1 MSHSSTSSSDRTNH
15 DGLVTVTDRLPAE
28 VGARLAAQLAVAV
41 FIATVVGTVLVDLV
55 APAPEVKLLGVEA
68 RREEKLAASA
78 RFLDGSLAKSV
89 ERSLR
94 RRSRVRREVVDRWA
108 RVLYQRLR
116 WVKDPVV
123 CGSDGWLFLQ
133 NRITVGGGSPEWTS
147 RWSGAVLAAV
157 DRRFASI
164 GHDLLVVPIP
174 RKSATV
180 PERLPRGWDA
190 RVALDGLVIEE
201 LERRRLNVVDLRP
214 AFARL
219 GDRAYHMLGSH
230 WADEA
235 QFDAAL
241 AVTRS
246 LGDPVEDPTLGLTW
260 REGVRGADTDLLRMV
275 GVVRPYEPP
284 AGAARRTIDTVPGA
298 DVLRPPKRP
307 AATDLVVL
315 GSSFTQG
322 RSFPSYLSL
331 ASGRRV
337 WNGARSGTTP
347 DEVMAGFADL
357 GSRAPMVVLEAP
369 MHHFL
374 DRPHLKFAD
383 ALFSRTSPHGVHCL
397 RRAAGDEAQMAWHED
412 IAVSDERLV
421 ARLAQGTVAH
431 TGDGVFAVRIRGRV
445 SQPVRVVVRAEGVG
459 QVGYLWHPERTDLV
473 LPILDVRSDTRGV
486 SVTMEPS
493 ATNRATVNLEAVEWV
508 VEVSPRRFAHLAVAR
523 TIASGSGWRAICQV
537 RSPQVVGRDGAVV
550 VELDLEGGGF
560 DGNVQVVVRARDRS
574 QPLIARY
581 RDVRRGALLVT
592 SLRPLAGSMIDTVEI
607 RGAGPAPENVLGR
620 GSVRFGTLQRDGLH
634 LDRCPERQG
643 ADLEG

>member
-1 MSHSSTSSSDRTNH
+1 MCPSSISSSDRTNR
-15 DGLVTVTDRLPAE
+15 DGLVAVTDRLPAE
-28 VGARLAAQLAVAV
+28 AGARLAALLAVAV
-41 FIATVVGTVLVDLV
+41 FVVTVVGTMLVDLV
-55 APAPEVKLLGVEA
+55 APAPDVKLLGVEA

-94 RRSRVRREVVDRWA
+94 RRSRVRHEVVDRWA
-108 RVLYQRLR
+108 RVLYERLR

-123 CGSDGWLFLQ
+123 CGPDGWLFLQ
-133 NRITVGGGSPEWTS
+133 NRITLGGGSPEWTS

-157 DRRFASI
+157 DRRFASL
-164 GHDLLVVPIP
+164 GHDVLVVPIP

-201 LERRRLNVVDLRP
+201 LERRRLDVVDLRP

-219 GDRAYHMLGSH
+219 KDRAYHMLGSH

-235 QFDAAL
+235 QLEAAL
-241 AVTRS
+241 AVTRA
-246 LGDPVEDPTLGLTW
+246 LGDPVEDPTPRLTR
-260 REGVRGADTDLLRMV
+260 REDVRGADTDLLRMV

-284 AGAARRTIDTVPGA
+284 AGAARSVIDAGPGA
-298 DVLRPPKRP
+298 EVLRPPERP

-347 DEVMAGFADL
+347 DEVLAGFADL
-357 GSRAPMVVLEAP
+357 ESRAPMVVLEAP

-383 ALFSRTSPHGVHCL
+383 ALFSRTSPQGVYRL

-412 IAVSDERLV
+412 IAVPDERVV
-421 ARLAQGTVAH
+421 ARLAQGAVAH

-445 SQPVRVVVRAEGVG
+445 SRPVRVFVRADGVG

-473 LPILDVRSDTRGV
+473 LPVLDVRPDARGV
-486 SVTMEPS
+486 TVTMEPS
-493 ATNRATVNLEAVEWV
+493 ATDRATVNLEAVEWV
-508 VEVSPRRFAHLAVAR
+508 VEVSPRRFTNLAGAR
-523 TIASGSGWRAICQV
+523 TVASGNGWRAICQV
-537 RSPQVVGRDGAVV
+537 RSRQVVGRDGAAVV
-550 VELDLEGGGF
+550 KLNLEGAAF
-560 DGNVQVVVRARDRS
+560 DGNVQVVVRARGRS
-574 QPLIARY
+574 QPLVARY
-581 RDVRRGALLVT
+581 REVRRDALLVT
-592 SLRPLAGSMIDTVEI
+592 
-607 RGAGPAPENVLGR
+607 
-620 GSVRFGTLQRDGLH
+620 
-634 LDRCPERQG
+634 
-643 ADLEG
+643 